1 MSSIVEDFF
10 AYPKEILLE
19 RCTKE
24 EILQIA
30 EQFDVEVTSSDKKLK
45 EMLMEVVKSALSER
59 GVLEV
64 RAQVID
70 PEESVSFPLRSDA
83 DQNVKFTEMAL
94 QEKQLYVDAEKLCA
108 ERDVFALKE
117 KELENDFEIRKLQQQ
132 QQIELR
138 KIELQFEKE
147 REEREFQ
154 LRKLELELKAK
165 TAEIPIPVSLGESVH
180 VLHLCLM
187 FIKTLDLCR
196 RFWRR
201 K

>member
-1 MSSIVEDFF
+1 MSSIVEDFL

-45 EMLMEVVKSALSER
+45 ETLMEVVKSALSER

-64 RAQVID
+64 RAQVIN
-70 PEESVSFPLRSDA
+70 PEESVSFPFSDA

-108 ERDVFALKE
+108 ECDVFALKE

-132 QQIELR
+132 QQLELR

-165 TAEIPIPVSLGESVH
+165 TAEIPIPVSLDESACCTCV
-180 VLHLCLM
+180 
-187 FIKTLDLCR
+187 
-196 RFWRR
+196 
-201 K
+201 